1 MNAIVIAALKQ
12 RILMFVLLLAVFAGG
27 VVGFKMLNIEAYPDP
42 VPPLVDI
49 IAQSPGQSAEE
60 MERYITIPLE
70 IQMAGIPNVTAI
82 RTISLF
88 GLSDVKVQFNY
99 DFTYQQAEQ
108 WVTNRLSQLPPLPNN
123 VTPQISPES
132 PIGEILRY
140 RVVGPPGYS
149 VTDLKTIEDW
159 MLERRFKAVPGVVDV
174 NGWGGKTKTYEVT
187 INQDKLLHYGLT
199 IPQVIAALNNANIN
213 VGGQTVNFGDQAAVV
228 RGLGLIHSLDDIR
241 DTMVA
246 QNNGAPIR
254 IRDVATVTIGNQ
266 PRLGIAGQDGDD
278 DIVQGIVLMRR
289 GAESLPTIKRV
300 EALMDQINNSNI
312 LPPGVRLE
320 KIYDRSDLIRVTTHT
335 VLHNMMEGII
345 LIFLLQWIFLG
356 NLRTAIIVS
365 VTIPFALSF
374 AIGLML
380 LRGES
385 ANLLSVGAIDFGLVV
400 DATVIMMENIFRR
413 LSQPVDQRFMRSA
426 LVQRSRS
433 PVELRGRFAVI
444 ANAATEVN
452 KSIFFSAAIIIAG
465 FVPLFTMSGI
475 EGHIFGPMA
484 KTYAYA
490 IAGGLIATFTVTP
503 ALSAL
508 LLRDHESE
516 RDTIVVRFLHRIYQ
530 PVVEFAIAN
539 RLLTLGFAALLLLSA
554 VMAMRTL
561 GLEFLPKLEEGNLWI
576 RATMPTSISLEAGD
590 SYVNRIR
597 NILKSYPEVVTV
609 VSQHGRPDDGT
620 DATGFFNA
628 EFFVPLK
635 PFDTWPAG
643 MNKEKLT
650 DDMNARFARDFPGIE
665 FNFSQYIEDNVEEA
679 ASGVKGENSVKLYGG
694 DLETLESTA
703 NKIKDVMATVPG
715 ITDLAVFAS
724 LGQPT
729 VRIDVDRA
737 RAGRYGLSP
746 GDVNATV
753 QAAIGGQAAG
763 NLYEDGSD
771 RNFPIIV
778 RLAPEYR
785 KSLDAIRHIVIS
797 APNPSGSG
805 VVPIPLTDVANVT
818 LTSGASFIYREGQ
831 ERYIPIKFS
840 VRGRDLG
847 TAVLD
852 AQHQVA
858 EHVLIPGGYHLEWVG
873 EFGNLEEAISRLA
886 IVVPLSLLLICLL
899 LFVNFGSL
907 IDMALAASVMPMA
920 LVGGIF
926 ALYFTGTAF
935 SVSAAIGFV
944 ALFGIAAMDGIIM
957 LTYYNQ
963 AIEGGLDR
971 TAALLRT
978 CQVQMRP
985 VMMTC
990 IVACV
995 GLLPAA
1001 MSTGIGS
1008 QVQRPLALVVVGGIT
1023 LAPVLILIVLPVLID
1038 VFSRRS
1044 LPQDTDQ
1051 PQLARP
1057 EPAE

>member
-1 MNAIVIAALKQ
+1 MNGIIVAALKQ
-12 RILMFVLLLAVFAGG
+12 RILVFVLLIAALGGG
-27 VVGFKMLNIEAYPDP
+27 VVAFMKLNIEAYPDP

-49 IAQSPGQSAEE
+49 IAQSSGQSAEE

-88 GLSDVKVQFNY
+88 GLSDVKVQFTY
-99 DFTYQQAEQ
+99 DFTYEQAEQ
-108 WVTNRLSQLPPLPNN
+108 WVTNRLAQLPPLPNN

-187 INQDKLLHYGLT
+187 INQDKLMHYGLT
-199 IPQVIAALNNANIN
+199 IPQVLAALNNANIN
-213 VGGQTVNFGDQAAVV
+213 VGGQTVNFGAQAAVV

-246 QNNGAPIR
+246 QNSGAPVR
-254 IRDVATVTIGNQ
+254 IRDVATVSVGNQ
-266 PRLGIAGQDGDD
+266 PRLGIAGQDDD
-278 DIVQGIVLMRR
+278 NDIVQGIVLMRR

-300 EALMDQINNSNI
+300 EALMEQINNSNI

-335 VLHNMMEGII
+335 VLHNMLEGII
-345 LIFLLQWIFLG
+345 LIFMLQWIFLG

-413 LSQPVDQRFMRSA
+413 LSQPADQRFMRSA
-426 LVQRSRS
+426 LVQRTRS
-433 PVELRGRFAVI
+433 PVELHGKFAVI

-508 LLRDHESE
+508 LLRDRESE

-530 PVVEFAIAN
+530 PAVEFAIAN
-539 RLLTLGFAALLLLSA
+539 RLLTLGTAALLVLLAGMA
-554 VMAMRTL
+554 VRTL

-597 NILKSYPEVVTV
+597 TILKSYPEVITV

-643 MNKEKLT
+643 MDKDKLT
-650 DDMNARFARDFPGIE
+650 EQMNERFALEFPGID

-694 DLETLESTA
+694 DLETLEDTA

-737 RAGRYGLSP
+737 KAALYGLAP

-785 KSLDAIRHIVIS
+785 KSLDAIRHIVIG

-805 VVPIPLTDVANVT
+805 VVPIPLTDVAKVS

-852 AQHQVA
+852 AQREVA
-858 EHVLIPGGYHLEWVG
+858 DHVVIPGGYHLEWVG
-873 EFGNLEEAISRLA
+873 EFGNLEEAISRLEV
-886 IVVPLSLLLICLL
+886 VVPLSILLICLL
-899 LFVNFGSL
+899 LFVNFGSVM
-907 IDMALAASVMPMA
+907 DMALAASVIPMA
-920 LVGGIF
+920 LIGGIF
-926 ALYFTGTAF
+926 ALYVTGTAF

-944 ALFGIAAMDGIIM
+944 ALFGIAAMDGIIV
-957 LTYYNQ
+957 LTYYNA

-971 TAALLRT
+971 TAAILRT

-985 VMMTC
+985 VLMTC

-1001 MSTGIGS
+1001 VSTGIGS

-1023 LAPVLILIVLPVLID
+1023 LAPILILIVLPVLID
-1038 VFSRRS
+1038 VCSRRATPEA
-1044 LPQDTDQ
+1044 LTEAQT
-1051 PQLARP
+1051 

>member
-1 MNAIVIAALKQ
+1 MNSIIVAALRQ
-12 RILMFVLLLAVFAGG
+12 RVLVVVMLLGVFVGGAVAF
-27 VVGFKMLNIEAYPDP
+27 MNLNIEAYPDP

-49 IAQSPGQSAEE
+49 IVQSPGQSAEE
-60 MERYITIPLE
+60 MERYMTIPVE
-70 IQMAGIPNVTAI
+70 IQMAGIPHVNAI

-88 GLSDVKVQFNY
+88 GLSDIKVQFTY
-99 DFTYQQAEQ
+99 DFTYEQAEQ
-108 WVTNRLSQLPPLPNN
+108 WVINRLSQLAPLPNGA
-123 VTPQISPES
+123 TPQISPDS
-132 PIGEILRY
+132 PIGEIMRY

-149 VTDLKTIEDW
+149 VMDLKTIEDW

-174 NGWGGKTKTYEVT
+174 NGWGGKTKSFEVT
-187 INQDKLLHYGLT
+187 IDQAKLAGYGLT
-199 IPQVIAALNNANIN
+199 IPQVIAAINNANVNI
-213 VGGQTVNFGDQAAVV
+213 GGQTVNFGDQAAVV
-228 RGLGLIHSLDDIR
+228 RGIGLIHTVDEIGT
-241 DTMVA
+241 TMVA
-246 QNNGAPIR
+246 QNSGSPILV
-254 IRDVATVTIGNQ
+254 RDIATVTVSNL
-266 PRLGIAGQDGDD
+266 PRLGIAGQDNDD

-289 GAESLPTIKRV
+289 GAESMPTIKRV
-300 EALMDQINNSNI
+300 EALIDNINHSSI
-312 LPPGVRLE
+312 LPPGVRIE
-320 KIYDRSDLIRVTTHT
+320 RIYDRSDLINVTTHT
-335 VLHNMMEGII
+335 VLHNMVEGML
-345 LIFLLQWIFLG
+345 LIFILQWVFLG
-356 NLRTAIIVS
+356 NLRSAIIVS
-365 VTIPFALSF
+365 VTIPFALAF
-374 AIGLML
+374 AIGLLL

-400 DATVIMMENIFRR
+400 DATVIMVENIIRR
-413 LSQPVDQRFMRSA
+413 LSQPPTTRFQRSPS
-426 LVQRSRS
+426 VQRGRAA
-433 PVELRGRFAVI
+433 VELRGKFSVI

-490 IAGGLIATFTVTP
+490 IAGGLLATFTVTP

-508 LLRDHESE
+508 LLRDQENE
-516 RDTIVVRFLHRIYQ
+516 KDTIVVRGLHRIYA
-530 PVVEFAIAN
+530 PVVRLALAN
-539 RLLTLGFAALLLLSA
+539 RILTFGMLILLLGFAGMA
-554 VMAMRTL
+554 VHSL

-576 RATMPTSISLEAGD
+576 RATMPTSLSLEAGD
-590 SYVNRIR
+590 APVNRMRRIM
-597 NILKSYPEVVTV
+597 KSYPEVVTV

-643 MNKEKLT
+643 MDKEKLVSQLT
-650 DDMNARFARDFPGIE
+650 SQLNGEFPGVD

-679 ASGVKGENSVKLYGG
+679 ASGVKGENSVKLFGG
-694 DLETLESTA
+694 DLEVLERTA

-715 ITDLAVFAS
+715 ISDLGVFAS

-737 RAGRYGLSP
+737 RAARYGLAP
-746 GDVNATV
+746 GDVNTTV

-763 NLYEDGSD
+763 NAYEEGSD

-785 KSLDAIRHIVIS
+785 KSLAAIRNIMIG

-805 VVPIPLTDVANVT
+805 VVQIPLTDVAHVE

-847 TAVLD
+847 TVVLEAQKKVDEAV
-852 AQHQVA
+852 AM
-858 EHVLIPGGYHLEWVG
+858 PGGYHLEWVG
-873 EFGNLEEAISRLA
+873 EFGNLQEAIARLE
-886 IVVPLSLLLICLL
+886 IVVPLAIVLICLL
-899 LFVNFGSL
+899 LYLNFGSL
-907 IDMALAASVMPMA
+907 IDMALAASVIPMA
-920 LVGGIF
+920 LIGGIF
-926 ALYFTGTAF
+926 ALWATGTAF

-944 ALFGIAAMDGIIM
+944 ALFGIAAMDGIIV
-957 LTYYNQ
+957 LTYYNG

-971 TAALLRT
+971 ATAIVRT

-985 VMMTC
+985 VLMTC
-990 IVACV
+990 VVAGV

-1001 MSTGIGS
+1001 VSTGIGS
-1008 QVQRPLALVVVGGIT
+1008 QVQRPLALVVVGGVM
-1023 LAPVLILIVLPVLID
+1023 LAPVLILIILPVLID
-1038 VFSRRS
+1038 VFSRRTMREEAES
-1044 LPQDTDQ
+1044 
-1051 PQLARP
+1051 RNFR
-1057 EPAE
+1057 PAE